1 MILSCSFEWSVA
13 GVGQLAGLE
22 PVLSGTTKERAH
34 LGIYCRRLLEPVLV
48 LEPLYETWAK

>member
-13 GVGQLAGLE
+13 GVGQLADLE
-22 PVLSGTTKERAH
+22 PVLSGTTKETAH
-34 LGIYCRRLLEPVLV
+34 LWIYRRRVLEPVRV